1 MSFGVNDESRARE
14 AGAVSQGIWRVAAEQ
29 SRIDF
34 KVRKMGLYFVKGRFK
49 RLSGSVEVGPDGM
62 PTGGTVRIDASS
74 VTTRLPPR
82 DWHLRTRDFL
92 SVRQHPEI
100 TITVKCGP
108 GRAARRMF
116 RSPWNFVRGDPVRE
130 FSQAG
135 EAATSGAA
143 VAIGA
148 KGVTGAVGR
157 DVALDGDGE
166 LGEFAVSDDLA
177 ELYARS
183 PTNSCAAIPVRRRRC
198 DSPSG
203 CLTPSVSV
211 RCRSSAAGP

>member
-34 KVRKMGLYFVKGRFK
+34 KVRKMGLYFVKGSFK

-100 TITVKCGP
+100 TITVECGP

-143 VAIGA
+143 VAIG
-148 KGVTGAVGR
+148 
-157 DVALDGDGE
+157 
-166 LGEFAVSDDLA
+166 
-177 ELYARS
+177 
-183 PTNSCAAIPVRRRRC
+183 VRRVSPARLAATSRSTGTASLASSLCPMILRNFTHARRRTRAQ
-198 DSPSG
+198 PS
-203 CLTPSVSV
+203 
-211 RCRSSAAGP
+211 RCGGVAVTARAGA